1 MEGGGS
7 VGRHTINPSMNEQ
20 AWGFLIM
27 LGALSKINKVMGLFL
42 LHRGG
47 SEGPSEQVT
56 FGVGAF

>member
-1 MEGGGS
+1 
-7 VGRHTINPSMNEQ
+7 MNEQ

-27 LGALSKINKVMGLFL
+27 LGALSKISKVMGLFL

-56 FGVGAF
+56 FGIGAF